1 MSSCRR
7 IGNDPESTE
16 WLLELDQYDDY
27 TMPFVITTGEGTVAD
42 PELPMDCTGCEVIWE
57 IRRFPTSPTVTA
69 EFTIDWTAITVGEGN
84 ASIYVDIPCGK
95 TPQEAASQYFHHLIL
110 VDSLGHRR
118 TIAKGP
124 CLVNRGVP
132 PSV

>member
-7 IGNDPESTE
+7 IGSDPESTE
-16 WLLELDQYDDY
+16 YLLELDQYDDY
-27 TMPFVITTGEGTVAD
+27 TFPFVITTGEGTTDD
-42 PELPMDCTGCEVIWE
+42 PEVPMDCTGCEISWE
-57 IRRFPTSPTVTA
+57 IRRFATSPTVVK
-69 EFTIDWTAITVGEGN
+69 EITIDWTDITAGEAD
-84 ASIYVDIPCGK
+84 ASVYVDISCGK
-95 TPQEAASQYFHHLIL
+95 TPQEAASQYFHHLVL

-132 PSV
+132 PSE